1 MAVTEAL
8 VVYLHFAAMILIA
21 VFLAIEYLICVPG
34 LARQSLK
41 LLARVDLL
49 YLIAAVLALATGVA
63 RLVWFGK
70 GAGFYLHNPV
80 FYLKLALFVAVGLIS
95 IPPTMQYLRW
105 MRMLKT
111 GAAAVAADFEVLRA
125 RRYVLVELVL
135 FAFIPLL
142 AVLMARG
149 IGIQTPAN

>member
-1 MAVTEAL
+1 MAVTEVL
-8 VVYLHFAAMILIA
+8 VVYLHFAAMTLIA
-21 VFLAIEYLICVPG
+21 VFLAIEYLICVPR
-34 LARQSLK
+34 LAQERVK
-41 LLARVDLL
+41 LLARIDLL

-63 RLVWFGK
+63 RLAWFGK

-95 IPPTMQYLRW
+95 VPPTMQYLRW
-105 MRMLKT
+105 MRGLKT
-111 GAAAVAADFEVLRA
+111 GAGAVADFEVLRA

>member
-1 MAVTEAL
+1 MAVTEVL

-111 GAAAVAADFEVLRA
+111 GAASVAADFEVLRA

-135 FAFIPLL
+135 FALIPLL

>member
-1 MAVTEAL
+1 VTEVV

-21 VFLAIEYLICVPG
+21 VFLAIEWLICVPG
-34 LARQSLK
+34 LAQERVK
-41 LLARVDLL
+41 LLARIDLL
-49 YLIAAVLALATGVA
+49 YMFAAVLALATGVA
-63 RLVWFGK
+63 RLIWFGK

-80 FYLKLALFVAVGLIS
+80 FYIKLAMFVAIGLIS
-95 IPPTMQYLRW
+95 VPPTLRYLRW

-111 GAAAVAADFEVLRA
+111 GTGAAAADFEVLRV
-125 RRYVLVELVL
+125 RRYVLAELVL

-149 IGIQTPAN
+149 IGI

>member
-1 MAVTEAL
+1 VTEVL

-34 LARQSLK
+34 LARERVK
-41 LLARVDLL
+41 LLARIDLL

-95 IPPTMQYLRW
+95 VPPTMQYLRW
-105 MRMLKT
+105 MRMLKS
-111 GAAAVAADFEVLRA
+111 GAGAVAADFEVLRA
-125 RRYVLVELVL
+125 RRYVLAELVL
-135 FAFIPLL
+135 FALIPFL
-142 AVLMARG
+142 AVMMARG
-149 IGIQTPAN
+149 IGIQVPAN

>member
-1 MAVTEAL
+1 VTEVL

-34 LARQSLK
+34 LARERIK
-41 LLARVDLL
+41 LLARIDLL
-49 YLIAAVLALATGVA
+49 YLVAAVLALATGVA

-70 GAGFYLHNPV
+70 GAGFYLYNPV
-80 FYLKLALFVAVGLIS
+80 FYIKLALFVAVGLIS
-95 IPPTMQYLRW
+95 VPPTMQYLRW

-111 GAAAVAADFEVLRA
+111 GAGAVAADFEVLRA
-125 RRYVLVELVL
+125 RRSVLVELLL

-149 IGIQTPAN
+149 IGIQVPAN

>member
-1 MAVTEAL
+1 MTEVL

-21 VFLAIEYLICVPG
+21 VVLAIEYLICVPG
-34 LARQSLK
+34 LAQERVK
-41 LLARVDLL
+41 LLARIDLL
-49 YLIAAVLALATGVA
+49 YMIAAVLALATGVA

-80 FYLKLALFVAVGLIS
+80 FYIKLALFVAIGLIS
-95 IPPTMQYLRW
+95 VPPTLQYLRW

-111 GAAAVAADFEVLRA
+111 GADAAAADFEVLRA
-125 RRYVLVELVL
+125 RRYVLAELVL

-149 IGIQTPAN
+149 IGI

>member
-1 MAVTEAL
+1 MTEVL

-34 LARQSLK
+34 MARETVK
-41 LLARVDLL
+41 LLARLDIL
-49 YLIAAVLALATGVA
+49 YLIAAVLAVATGVA

-80 FYLKLALFVAVGLIS
+80 FYIKLALFVAIGLIS
-95 IPPTMQYLRW
+95 VPPTMQYLRW
-105 MRMLKT
+105 MRMLRT
-111 GAAAVAADFEVLRA
+111 GSDAVTAEFEVLRA
-125 RRYVLVELVL
+125 RRYVLAELVL
-135 FAFIPLL
+135 FAIIPLL

-149 IGIQTPAN
+149 IGIQGSAS

>member
-1 MAVTEAL
+1 MAVTEVL
-8 VVYLHFAAMILIA
+8 VVYLHFAAMTLIS
-21 VFLAIEYLICVPG
+21 VSLAIEYLICVPA
-34 LARQSLK
+34 LARQK
-41 LLARVDLL
+41 VQLLARIDLL
-49 YLIAAVLALATGVA
+49 YLIAAVLAVATGVA

-95 IPPTMQYLRW
+95 VPPTMQYLRW
-105 MRMLKT
+105 MRGLKT
-111 GAAAVAADFEVLRA
+111 GTDAVADFEVLRV

-149 IGIQTPAN
+149 IGIQTPGN

>member
-1 MAVTEAL
+1 MTEVL

-21 VFLAIEYLICVPG
+21 VFLAIEFLICVPG
-34 LARQSLK
+34 LARERVK

-49 YLIAAVLALATGVA
+49 YLIAAVLALATGAA

-80 FYLKLALFVAVGLIS
+80 FYIKLALFVAVGLIS
-95 IPPTMQYLRW
+95 VPPTMQYLRW
-105 MRMLKT
+105 LRMLKT
-111 GAAAVAADFEVLRA
+111 GAGAVAADFEVLRA
-125 RRYVLVELVL
+125 RRYVLAELVL

-149 IGIQTPAN
+149 IGIQVSAN